1 MSRRIDCEV
10 IVSSGSLRREKEQS
24 KFVSKRTKRMNKER
38 RICDFL
44 GKIRE
49 NEWEKK
55 QTNETCQLSRLP

>member
-10 IVSSGSLRREKEQS
+10 IVTNGSLGREKEQS

-38 RICDFL
+38 GICHFL

-49 NEWEKK
+49 K
-55 QTNETCQLSRLP
+55 TNDGNMSVV